1 MLKIIKVK
9 PTWKNIEAANT
20 DRQSHKRT
28 WECITDPGLHYIEEE
43 AEAQRSKVSYDPQ
56 SQLQENGQLRGE
68 AGHPDSQVKWKCK
81 WLSPVP
87 LFVIHG
93 L

>member
-28 WECITDPGLHYIEEE
+28 WECITDLGLRYIEEE
-43 AEAQRSKVSYDPQ
+43 TEAQRSKVSYDPQ